1 MLTHEK
7 ATNKEIIVFDNDE
20 HVISILRHILERSGY
35 AVRSAIDGYSMSQ
48 FISSKQPPDL
58 VILDSILPKVDGFQ
72 LITLIRNQPSWKKTP
87 IVMLT
92 ASFSEN
98 SAVRAFNLG
107 ADDYITKPFR
117 PSELLARLKRLLPE
131 D

>member
-1 MLTHEK
+1 
-7 ATNKEIIVFDNDE
+7 
-20 HVISILRHILERSGY
+20 
-35 AVRSAIDGYSMSQ
+35 MSQ
-48 FISSKQPPDL
+48 FISRKQPPDL

-98 SAVRAFNLG
+98 SAVRAFSLG